1 MKEILCHVGTF
12 LDNNL
17 VLIANKTVMFIVYL
31 FKWDIKNLEKKKED
45 ESRNTVFS
53 IEKKTSNL
61 IEVIFKNLLG
71 KKIKHVHW
79 KITINANWSVIIIN
93 GKPPI
98 FENDTF

>member
-1 MKEILCHVGTF
+1 M
-12 LDNNL
+12 
-17 VLIANKTVMFIVYL
+17 
-31 FKWDIKNLEKKKED
+31 KKKED

-53 IEKKTSNL
+53 IEKKISNL